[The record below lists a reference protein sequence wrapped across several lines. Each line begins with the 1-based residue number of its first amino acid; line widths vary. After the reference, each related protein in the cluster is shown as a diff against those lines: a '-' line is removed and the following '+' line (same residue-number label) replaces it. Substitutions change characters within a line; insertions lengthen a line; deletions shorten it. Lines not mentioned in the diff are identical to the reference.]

1 MISWVGSIDCV
12 CNFNCLW
19 HRAALSC
26 QTDLSLRRDPR
37 HCWHRPDAFLAALPA
52 LELVSSLLASSR
64 QMLSAPTC
72 HHGGVDTSTAPCTLH
87 LGCSSL
93 AGGGGNRCIA
103 SCTGGRPWQWLLL
116 AMVVFGGV
124 ARAPLVPPTGLAGL
138 APTFKAT
145 LGPPLPRLADFP
157 PAGNASA
164 ARLSSFSAGVPQKRE
179 GWPACRECRGGRVAR
194 AAVGPARPIVGSPHH
209 SPDPPH
215 QQKRVPIRAHLGR

>member
-1 MISWVGSIDCV
+1 
-12 CNFNCLW
+12 
-19 HRAALSC
+19 
-26 QTDLSLRRDPR
+26 
-37 HCWHRPDAFLAALPA
+37 
-52 LELVSSLLASSR
+52 
-64 QMLSAPTC
+64 MLSAPTC

-87 LGCSSL
+87 LGCSL
-93 AGGGGNRCIA
+93 AGGGGNGCIA
-103 SCTGGRPWQWLLL
+103 SCTGNGIVAGL

-145 LGPPLPRLADFP
+145 LGLPLPRRADFP

-164 ARLSSFSAGVPQKRE
+164 ARLLSFSADVPQKRE

-215 QQKRVPIRAHLGR
+215 HQKRVPVRAHLVR